1 MVVFNRIL
9 LTEFAKRHNQA
20 AKPLARWLGIAE
32 SQNWT
37 SYAEVKAALAS
48 TDMVAPNRLI
58 FDIKGN
64 SYRLVV
70 KAYFAD
76 GKLVVEGVHT
86 HAEYSKLRL

>member
-1 MVVFNRIL
+1 MLVLNQIL
-9 LTEFAKRHNQA
+9 LVEFSKRHNQA
-20 AKPLARWLGIAE
+20 TKPLARWLSVAE

-37 SYAEVKAALAS
+37 SYAEVKATLAA
-48 TDMVAPNRLI
+48 TDMVKPNRLI

-64 SYRLVV
+64 DYRLVV

-76 GKLVVEGVHT
+76 GKLLIEGVHT